1 MVSFFSVNFGMYVII
16 ERLVYAQHEELGG
29 RGRKKERDRER
40 QRERYRETG
49 RRRIRFGGI
58 KT

>member
-29 RGRKKERDRER
+29 RGRKKERDRE
-40 QRERYRETG
+40 TG